1 MRDIQRALTGQS
13 TLPSDDAGI
22 GQTLLFAESRRDAI
36 ETLTNFD
43 YSAARISFSKAS
55 AGGSETLR
63 LASELERRCRESLGS
78 DSPIKVTATGINV
91 LSSEGFATLV
101 GRLVES
107 LFSALGLIIL
117 TMSIVFRSL
126 RVGFASILPNTLPLV
141 AVTGIFSLSETPLE
155 LMPAVMFCIAIGI
168 AVDDTIHFLAR
179 FLDEHRAGT
188 PSMTPLPRLCA
199 ARSDRWLIPA

>member
-1 MRDIQRALTGQS
+1 MSL
-13 TLPSDDAGI
+13 
-22 GQTLLFAESRRDAI
+22 
-36 ETLTNFD
+36 
-43 YSAARISFSKAS
+43 
-55 AGGSETLR
+55 
-63 LASELERRCRESLGS
+63 RRCRESLGS
-78 DSPIKVTATGINV
+78 DSPIKVKATGINV
-91 LSSEGFATLV
+91 LSSEGFAALV

-126 RVGFASILPNTLPLV
+126 RVGLASILPNTLPLV

-188 PSMTPLPRLCA
+188 SVDDAIAASLRGSLGPVVDTSLIIMTGFGVLLFSSFPANQTSAVLGVTIMGLA
-199 ARSDRWLIPA
+199 LLSDLFVMPATMRVGWGQSERG